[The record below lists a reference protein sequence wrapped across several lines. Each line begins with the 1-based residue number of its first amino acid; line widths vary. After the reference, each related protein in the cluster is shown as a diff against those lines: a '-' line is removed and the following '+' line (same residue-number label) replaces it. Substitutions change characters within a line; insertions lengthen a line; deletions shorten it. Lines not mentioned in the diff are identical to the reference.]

1 MPPIVKNLLLS
12 KKFVVALLTAAG
24 AVAAYLGWNVDPT
37 TVIVAITP
45 LLAFIGAQGWAD
57 SGKEKA
63 LLEQDTALKLKALSM
78 EHDVN
83 MAVLTAAAGNGAN
96 AANAA
101 PMTFSP
107 DRALDAFTD
116 KTRQAVDRVKSGA
129 SAPAAP
135 SSTSPSL
142 SVIAPALVFF
152 ALGVAAVT
160 AACAHPG
167 QTALRVGQCVL
178 DSGVLDAVLA
188 DLEQAN
194 YAQLVADLEA
204 RTTDPGTITCA
215 LQAIATQGGSAAAPR
230 AAAARDGAPDVAARA
245 RELLVA
251 RRAR

>member
-12 KKFVVALLTAAG
+12 KKFVVAVLTAAG
-24 AVAAYLGWNVDPT
+24 AVAAYLGWSVDPT

-63 LLEQDTALKLKALSM
+63 LLERDTALKLHALAM
-78 EHDVN
+78 DHDVT
-83 MAVLTAAAGNGAN
+83 MATLKASLDKGGVDLSPGGNVEAARKATSESVASR
-96 AANAA
+96 
-101 PMTFSP
+101 SP
-107 DRALDAFTD
+107 D
-116 KTRQAVDRVKSGA
+116 
-129 SAPAAP
+129 AAP
-135 SSTSPSL
+135 SVIASA
-142 SVIAPALVFF
+142 IAPALVFF

-167 QTALRVGQCVL
+167 QTTLRVGQCVL

-204 RTTDPGTITCA
+204 RAADPGTIACA

-230 AAAARDGAPDVAARA
+230 AAATRDGAPDVAARA
-245 RELLVA
+245 RELLAA